1 MSQGSTK
8 PKLTGIVG
16 VDYATG
22 GDCTVMCFTNDKGHK
37 EFFSTETGLGRAI
50 ADLLVQ
56 LEEAHAEIRRLKGER
71 G

>member
-1 MSQGSTK
+1 MSQGSTE
-8 PKLTGIVG
+8 PKLATIVA
-16 VDYATG
+16 VDYSTG

-37 EFFSTETGLGRAI
+37 EFFSTETDVGKAI

-56 LEEAHAEIRRLKGER
+56 LDEAHAEIRRLKGER